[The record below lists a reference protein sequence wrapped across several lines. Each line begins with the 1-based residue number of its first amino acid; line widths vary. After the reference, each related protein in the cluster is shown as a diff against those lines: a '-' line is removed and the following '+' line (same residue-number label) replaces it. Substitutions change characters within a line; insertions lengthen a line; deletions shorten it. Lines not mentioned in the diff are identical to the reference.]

1 MLRHLTGKKMDDK
14 EKFGQIIASSSD
26 EMGLRER
33 IFIEDLCMKYK
44 WFSLGKVLLTKF
56 FSTDSYEYLKMI
68 KNIDLENYKSIIDSE
83 SDLNENVID
92 SFLEKNISKMKIY
105 ENPDDVKDIVFEE
118 ESWELIEE
126 VARFMIMSGDRNKAI
141 EIYKK
146 LIVDFPEKKSYFVSE
161 IEKI

>member
-1 MLRHLTGKKMDDK
+1 MDEK

-33 IFIEDLCMKYK
+33 IFLEDLCLKYK
-44 WFSLGKVLLTKF
+44 WFSLGKVLLTRF
-56 FSTDSYEYLKMI
+56 FCADSDEYLKAI

-83 SDLNENVID
+83 SDIDLSENVID
-92 SFLEKNISKMKIY
+92 SFLEKNISKMKIT
-105 ENPDDVKDIVFEE
+105 ENSEDVKDIVFEE

-126 VARFMIMSGDRNKAI
+126 VARFMIMSGDKNKAI

-161 IEKI
+161 VEKI